1 MCNNSF
7 LSTQKDIRLWIL
19 GVKYTEVG
27 LTEAGSVW
35 STEMAHIWVPG
46 PLLPPAACDSPS
58 VLHRLLLLLEEQCKH
73 KILLNLII
81 KHCETM

>member
-27 LTEAGSVW
+27 LTEARSVG
-35 STEMAHIWVPG
+35 STEMAHIRVSG
-46 PLLPPAACDSPS
+46 SLLPPAS
-58 VLHRLLLLLEEQCKH
+58 
-73 KILLNLII
+73 
-81 KHCETM
+81 